1 MTHGDMH
8 ELLKCLLS
16 LINSEDK
23 YKDLGIA
30 LINGKVNIDL
40 RNCEVDSNKIV
51 NDLIK
56 MIVTDFLTYNV
67 YKRYNDEF
75 ISDFASEILS
85 DFKNI
90 VTEEDVLK
98 YVSDNVDKFG
108 TIIFEYFVFH
118 DQNYNYQCMAVANVV
133 NLRLSTVFT
142 DLYLDY
148 FMTDV
153 EYGYH
158 VLSNNVIYGLDLI
171 RYYNINKDDEDI
183 VKYLNGEFEDPVLK
197 NNFLNYILS
206 NVYAN
211 NKINGCCDSFDRTI
225 VNLTEKIDRRMKCFY
240 DDNSFVNNLVKKYIN
255 IYDDVKWYDFVD
267 IRDSINFDNVD
278 IIYKLDS
285 SYKHPEDV
293 IKNATYVCTIMGEIQ
308 NVLFYHLDYFI
319 NLNYDNEK
327 IISRISDLIDG
338 YAPLNFD
345 PGCVLVN
352 CDKGFYLDLVKMYL
366 SSICYEYLNYKE
378 DEMDSDE
385 ESVYN
390 YLDSNIDMNDSFDLF
405 EDDEDRRVIIN
416 SLIEYFSCGSKIE
429 VLSRKKMVE
438 DNKFKKL
445 FKINPYMYLEY
456 RRICGSLLP
465 LETSKSTEYGNLIL
479 GKIGDIIY
487 YSNYVNDRHEI
498 KYEDLGQIFKQDSGF
513 IDMEDNEVAGFVV
526 SNIYENLKMKKKLSD
541 NENKFISLIED
552 DQLDIDSLLDDE
564 DYYGR
569 LLYIFYTMN
578 EDYFNDDKF
587 RRLRRIDRNSKI
599 KILKKFD
606 PFYDEDYEILK

>member
-8 ELLKCLLS
+8 ELLKCLLG

-30 LINGKVNIDL
+30 LISGNVNIDL
-40 RNCEVDSNKIV
+40 RNCEVDSHKIV

-75 ISDFASEILS
+75 ISDFANEILS
-85 DFKNI
+85 DFKKI
-90 VTEEDVLK
+90 VNEDDVLK

-108 TIIFEYFVFH
+108 NIIFEYFVFH

-142 DLYLDY
+142 DLYLEY

-153 EYGYH
+153 EYGHH
-158 VLSNNVIYGLDLI
+158 VLPNNVIYGLDLI
-171 RYYNINKDDEDI
+171 SYYNVNKNDEDI
-183 VKYLNGEFEDPVLK
+183 LEYLNAEFKDPVLK

-211 NKINGCCDSFDRTI
+211 NKINGCSDDFNRNI
-225 VNLTEKIDRRMKCFY
+225 VNLTEKIDRSMKCFY
-240 DDNSFVNNLVKKYIN
+240 DNKNFVVNLVNEYIN

-267 IRDSINFDNVD
+267 IRDSINFDNAE

-308 NVLFYHLDYFI
+308 KVIFYHLDFFI
-319 NLNYDNEK
+319 NMNYDNDM
-327 IISRISDLIDG
+327 IIDRITDLING

-352 CDKGFYLDLVKMYL
+352 CDKNSYLSFVKMYL
-366 SSICYEYLNYKE
+366 SSICYEYLNYKRE
-378 DEMDSDE
+378 ELDIDE

-390 YLDSNIDMNDSFDLF
+390 YLDSDIDKDECFDLF

-416 SLIEYFSCGSKIE
+416 SLIEYFSCDSKIE
-429 VLSRKKMVE
+429 VLSRKKMVA
-438 DNKFKKL
+438 DDKFKKL
-445 FKINPYMYLEY
+445 LKFNPYMYLEY

-498 KYEDLGQIFKQDSGF
+498 KYEDLGQIFKQDSSF
-513 IDMEDNEVAGFVV
+513 IDMEDNEVAGFIV
-526 SNIYENLKMKKKLSD
+526 SNIYENLKMMENLSD
-541 NENKFISLIED
+541 NEKSFISVIEN
-552 DQLDIDSLLDDE
+552 DQLDIDSILDDE

-587 RRLRRIDRNSKI
+587 RKLRRSDYSEKI
-599 KILKKFD
+599 KILKKYD